1 MSDFQ
6 VLDLSEKE
14 YGVKFHFQGCH
25 IFITIRINQY
35 MGTLKI
41 KIFSKYQKNIH
52 TVNYWSNYVIVHE
65 KTELEFQCAK
75 LVSNIWHIENS
86 DVIAQT

>member
-1 MSDFQ
+1 
-6 VLDLSEKE
+6 
-14 YGVKFHFQGCH
+14 
-25 IFITIRINQY
+25 

-41 KIFSKYQKNIH
+41 KIFSKYQKNIS
-52 TVNYWSNYVIVHE
+52 TVNYWSNYVAVHK